1 MSALFLTKKTSLALV
16 IGSVLSSHAFADTTL
31 RVKPS
36 QMVQGGNGLIQTPT
50 ARMREEGDI
59 AINYSDNGEY
69 RFWTVNLQLYDW
81 MEATARYTDVR
92 TRLYSQV
99 ESFSGDQTLKD
110 KGLDVKFRLW
120 KESYYLPDYIDYY
133 KERVLQLK
141 RELSEYKYDLLFN
154 FN

>member
-1 MSALFLTKKTSLALV
+1 MSAPLLSKKTTLALV
-16 IGSVLSSHAFADTTL
+16 IGSALSSTTLADTQL
-31 RVKPS
+31 RVTPS

-50 ARMREEGDI
+50 ARMREEGGM
-59 AINYSDNGEY
+59 AINYTDNGEY
-69 RFWTVNLQLYDW
+69 RFWSVNIQLYDW

-120 KESYYLPDYIDYY
+120 
-133 KERVLQLK
+133 
-141 RELSEYKYDLLFN
+141 REYHCLSQNY
-154 FN
+154 